1 VRQSLWDYVFKK
13 LQQTPM
19 PDGRTLYFEY
29 DAESAWEFRGGE
41 SGQRNPRTAH
51 NHGESD
57 PSAAFWLEFLCFHS
71 REGKT
76 AIVKSKDGDEV
87 CILLYAL
94 ELQEKHAPS
103 DFVRKPVY
111 WQSQHDAIYDMRAY
125 LELVT
130 KKYKMTASQY
140 MIFCILCGTD
150 FFEKKLICNQ
160 FGMQKIFEAFRTV
173 KEQFAEWGTPLP
185 EPQGQTEGELAG
197 ARKVIADQRLKEDKH
212 ALMVFIRQLYQV
224 HFKGAGAGDVLERNK
239 TDPLDKVGGLLSY
252 EALKRISDQNCMKRA
267 AADKV
272 ARIAVPEMHKIEQA
286 YTDIKWNF
294 DYWRDR
300 SRYPKGMH
308 GTGARASEEF
318 LLSSKPPAAA
328 AAAAASSSPGAP
340 TPPPSPRKRSAE
352 EARIEADLQSP
363 LRNVKARPSV
373 QLPAELFPGFKA
385 AAAAEQEEEGTGM
398 AEEEQAVLSSE
409 SSASAALLVSSPF
422 FRPKASHEANKQ
434 AAARLVEKLDEAA
447 RTFDLKA
454 SAVPEDAA
462 EQASFLR
469 RLQSPFPKCHHL

>member
-1 VRQSLWDYVFKK
+1 
-13 LQQTPM
+13 
-19 PDGRTLYFEY
+19 
-29 DAESAWEFRGGE
+29 
-41 SGQRNPRTAH
+41 
-51 NHGESD
+51 
-57 PSAAFWLEFLCFHS
+57 
-71 REGKT
+71 
-76 AIVKSKDGDEV
+76 
-87 CILLYAL
+87 
-94 ELQEKHAPS
+94 
-103 DFVRKPVY
+103 
-111 WQSQHDAIYDMRAY
+111 MRAY

-160 FGMQKIFEAFRTV
+160 FGTPKIFEAFRTV
-173 KEQFAEWGTPLP
+173 KEQFAEWGVPRPDLS
-185 EPQGQTEGELAG
+185 
-197 ARKVIADQRLKEDKH
+197 KEQKEEQDKH
-212 ALMVFIRQLYQV
+212 ALVVFIRQLYQV

-272 ARIAVPEMHKIEQA
+272 ARIAVPEMDKIEQA

-300 SRYPKGMH
+300 SRYPKGMY
-308 GTGARASEEF
+308 GTGARASEAF
-318 LLSSKPPAAA
+318 LSSPAAASSAASSAAPRPLASEDLRAPKEA
-328 AAAAASSSPGAP
+328 AAAAASNA
-340 TPPPSPRKRSAE
+340 TPPTSPRKRSAE

-363 LRNVKARPSV
+363 LRNVKPRPSGE
-373 QLPAELFPGFKA
+373 LPAELFPGFKA
-385 AAAAEQEEEGTGM
+385 AAEAEAEEQETTAM

-409 SSASAALLVSSPF
+409 ASASAALLVASPF
-422 FRPKASHEANKQ
+422 FDRPKWSHAENKQ
-434 AAARLVEKLDEAA
+434 AAARLVEKLDQAA
-447 RTFDLKA
+447 RNFDLKA